1 MGRNLI
7 DPISDPRKPSASPFI
22 RLPCSAWLRRRQGG
36 FGARRALHFL
46 EMVGKLDQ
54 RARRADRRNA
64 REHDWKVVM
73 AALLGH
79 QHKREKCIEVLFID
93 EENQQYEIIYQAAIN
108 VGLASKD

>member
-1 MGRNLI
+1 
-7 DPISDPRKPSASPFI
+7 
-22 RLPCSAWLRRRQGG
+22 
-36 FGARRALHFL
+36 
-46 EMVGKLDQ
+46 
-54 RARRADRRNA
+54 
-64 REHDWKVVM
+64 M